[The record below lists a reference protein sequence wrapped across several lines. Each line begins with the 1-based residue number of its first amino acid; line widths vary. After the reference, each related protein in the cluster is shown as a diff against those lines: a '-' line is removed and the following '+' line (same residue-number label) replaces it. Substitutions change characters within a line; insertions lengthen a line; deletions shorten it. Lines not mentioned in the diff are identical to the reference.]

1 LPSRVKYFIV
11 TAMNK
16 EKATT
21 EVSPKPRGRPRA
33 FDQDVA
39 LNAAMLQFWQHGY
52 EATSISDLAAA
63 MGLNPPSIYGTF
75 GDKRALFE
83 QAVDKYQ
90 MGLGCFAAR
99 ALAEE
104 TDTRKAFERL
114 LMEAAASFTQADTPQ
129 GCMVVLSALNCTD
142 ADSDVRE
149 SLANRR
155 RQSSQ
160 MFAQR
165 IAEASAR
172 GAIPPHID
180 PAVLTNLI
188 VTVFQGMSIRAR
200 DGSTR
205 AELEAVAQQ
214 TMKLWPEA

>member
-1 LPSRVKYFIV
+1 
-11 TAMNK
+11 MNK
-16 EKATT
+16 AKNLVE
-21 EVSPKPRGRPRA
+21 PNQKPRGRPRG

-63 MGLNPPSIYGTF
+63 MGLNPPSIYGSF

-83 QAVDKYQ
+83 QAVDTYQ
-90 MGLGCFAAR
+90 KGPGCFAAR

-104 TDTRKAFERL
+104 PDTRKAFERL
-114 LMEAAASFTQADTPQ
+114 LMDAAASFTNANHPL

-142 ADSDVRE
+142 ADNDVRE
-149 SLANRR
+149 SLAERR
-155 RQSSQ
+155 RKSSD

-165 IAEASAR
+165 IADASAR
-172 GAIPPHID
+172 GEIPAHLD
-180 PAVLTNLI
+180 PSVLTNMI

-200 DGSTR
+200 DGATR
-205 AELEAVAQQ
+205 AELEAVVQQ
-214 TMKLWPEA
+214 TMKLWPSMSIV